1 MKYEHIPSSMF
12 HHNIFDHGIT
22 SVHGLLRVFDATVFK
37 EKPVLTETNETEDSH
52 PPSGNPYSHDR

>member
-1 MKYEHIPSSMF
+1 MF

-37 EKPVLTETNETEDSH
+37 KKPVLTETNETEDSH